1 MAKEVKKT
9 TKKVVKKAEVKPEVK
24 LNQTVWSVPF
34 NGDLVAQVVYVQR
47 SNARVG
53 TAAAKTKG
61 MVEGGG
67 RKPFKQKGTGRARA
81 GSTRS
86 PLWRKGGVTFV
97 PTDRN
102 WERKI
107 NKKMAKKAVCI
118 MLSDRLRNDL
128 LEFANMPSDSD
139 LKKIRDGVL
148 KAVNST
154 RSLVVSDNEN
164 VKLALKNV
172 GTIDTIKPSD
182 LNAYSLTKAR
192 KIIVESK
199 AVELIEKQFAN
210 EK

>member
-9 TKKVVKKAEVKPEVK
+9 TKSAAKKTPKAEVK
-24 LNQTVWSVPF
+24 LNPSVWSVPY

-47 SNARVG
+47 SNARAG
-53 TAAAKTKG
+53 SAHAKTRA

-67 RKPFKQKGTGRARA
+67 RKPFRQKGTGRARA

-86 PLWRKGGVTFV
+86 PLWRKGGVVFV
-97 PTDRN
+97 PNERN

-118 MLSDRLRNDL
+118 MLSDRLKNDL
-128 LEFANMPSDSD
+128 LEFANMASDTD
-139 LKKIRDGVL
+139 LKKIREGVL

-154 RSLVVSDNEN
+154 RSLIVSDNDN
-164 VKLALKNV
+164 VRLALKNV
-172 GTIDTIKPSD
+172 EKIDIIKPSD
-182 LNAYSLTKAR
+182 LNAYSLVKAR
-192 KIIVESK
+192 KILVESK
-199 AVELIEKQFAN
+199 SVELIENQFAD